1 MDESMMSIE
10 LNQSIDDHFDD
21 DDFIQE
27 TLNVSMNNNS
37 TNVEFKLPSPVSEL
51 ITNVTLPKCRLDF
64 NVSDIDTPRNSSTV
78 ARNRKRRN
86 FTRRCLSTDLN
97 GDHNNMV
104 WFKSKHSLYTNYQ
117 LFLFFSRIKCL
128 FRNFVLPKKQHQPKH
143 Q

>member
-1 MDESMMSIE
+1 MMSIE

-27 TLNVSMNNNS
+27 TLNVSMNNNNS

-104 WFKSKHSLYTNYQ
+104 
-117 LFLFFSRIKCL
+117 
-128 FRNFVLPKKQHQPKH
+128 
-143 Q
+143 